1 MKGKPLNIFNSGII
15 DHVCGLEYSL
25 FKSVDFVE
33 LLIREITCMYKM
45 HRITSGYKIGS
56 FSFFFLSLNNCL
68 DKGKRMRNSQ
78 VTPQINFCIFSGC
91 LHS

>member
-1 MKGKPLNIFNSGII
+1 MKGKPLNIFNSRII

-33 LLIREITCMYKM
+33 LLIREIASMYKM
-45 HRITSGYKIGS
+45 HRVTSVYKIEY
-56 FSFFFLSLNNCL
+56 FSFFFLCLNSCF